1 MAIALVGILF
11 SMMAP
16 VLARAKGKAFEVYSL
31 NNLRNISVAQQL
43 FALDHDDRLVPHAI
57 LRPPAQG
64 AVIPNAHLTL
74 WP

>member
-43 FALDHDDRLVPHAI
+43 FALDK
-57 LRPPAQG
+57 RPISAPRNFTTAG
-64 AVIPNAHLTL
+64 TGRRDS
-74 WP
+74 